1 MAFEATS
8 FTVDVIG
15 RFVCN
20 SFDEV
25 VNGLKSG
32 GAPFD
37 VVVIGAGMAGGYCAE
52 KVYRQ
57 GKEKGANLRIL
68 LLDAGSLFL
77 TQHEQNY
84 PGINPATGPEAVV
97 TSNSGPLHPDPGV
110 QVGVWGYPWRSNQN
124 LAPLAYCI
132 GGRSLFWGG
141 WSPRLTTD
149 HDLVQP
155 PWPAEAV
162 TILQQNYP
170 IVEDEI
176 GVNSERHEPLNGA
189 LKTAFLAAV
198 TGTGMTVEDSKL
210 AVQSQPPAGNLF
222 AFDKYSSANLLI
234 SAIREDAQH
243 DPNPAKRAIMVV
255 PHANVTRLQNNGS
268 QVTGIEVFVN
278 GQRQT
283 LTSGNELK
291 REFKVVIANSTIEAT
306 RLALNSF
313 PVAGMGANLM
323 VHLRDDIT
331 VTIPRSALTSAPRAP
346 LETGTLLIRGSVASV
361 GGRAFHLQV
370 LAASILDADPDVH
383 VFSQVPDLD
392 LLNDLT
398 AQQSADTIRIVF
410 RAVGETI
417 GDRTIAP
424 PDGPKDLNKKWVN
437 LTKDGDN
444 LEFGN
449 VPRAW
454 VNLPETIDDMNV
466 RTFMNQQALAL
477 AREIA
482 GDPSKVKIEK
492 QNNAD
497 LGSTYHEAGTL
508 WMGDPGQSLTN
519 KDGQFH
525 HISNAYVAG
534 PALFPTI
541 GSANPTLTALAL
553 ARNTASVIVK
563 SFTG

>member
-1 MAFEATS
+1 MAFETTS

-15 RFVCN
+15 RFACN

-25 VNGLKSG
+25 INGLKSG

-52 KVYRQ
+52 KVYRKA
-57 GKEKGANLRIL
+57 KEKGANLRIL
-68 LLDAGSLFL
+68 VLDAGSLFL

-84 PGINPATGPEAVV
+84 PGINPSTGPEAIV
-97 TSNSGPLHPDPGV
+97 TSNSGSLHPDPGV

-141 WSPRLTTD
+141 WCPRLTD
-149 HDLVQP
+149 HDLQP
-155 PWPAEAV
+155 AWPAEAV
-162 TILQQNYP
+162 AILQQNYP
-170 IVEDEI
+170 FVEDEI
-176 GVNSERHEPLNGA
+176 GVSSERHEPLNDA
-189 LKTAFLAAV
+189 LKSAFQAAV
-198 TGTGMTVEDSKL
+198 AGTGMTVEDSKL

-234 SAIREDAQH
+234 SAIREDAQRGP
-243 DPNPAKRAIMVV
+243 DPANRSIMVV
-255 PHANVTRLQNNGS
+255 PHANVTRLQNDGT
-268 QVTGIEVFVN
+268 QVTGLEVFVN
-278 GQRQT
+278 GQRRT
-283 LTSGNELK
+283 LTAGNELK
-291 REFKVVIANSTIEAT
+291 RNFKVVVATSTIEAT

-313 PVAGMGANLM
+313 PVDGMGSNLM

-331 VTIPRSALTSAPRAP
+331 VTVPRSVLTTAPRAP
-346 LETGTLLIRGSVASV
+346 LETGTLLIRGSVPTV

-370 LAASILDADPDVH
+370 LAASSLDADPDVH

-398 AQQSADTIRIVF
+398 AKQSPDTIRIVF

-417 GDRTIAP
+417 GDRSIAP

-437 LTKDGDN
+437 LTKDPDN
-444 LEFGN
+444 LEFLN

-454 VNLPETIDDMNV
+454 VNLPEISDDVTV
-466 RTFMNQQALAL
+466 RTFMNQQALQL
-477 AREIA
+477 AHKLVA
-482 GDPSKVKIEK
+482 DPAQVTVEK
-492 QNNAD
+492 QSNSD

-508 WMGDPGQSLTN
+508 WMGLAGQSLTN
-519 KDGQFH
+519 QDGRFH
-525 HISNAYVAG
+525 HIANAYVAG

-553 ARNTASVIVK
+553 ARNTASVIVT

>member
-20 SFDEV
+20 SIGEV
-25 VNGLKSG
+25 INGLNSG

-52 KVYRQ
+52 KIYRKA
-57 GKEKGANLRIL
+57 KEKGAKLRIL
-68 LLDAGSLFL
+68 VLDAGSLFL

-84 PGINPATGPEAVV
+84 PGINPGIGPEAVV
-97 TSNSGPLHPDPGV
+97 TSTTGPSHPDPGV

-141 WSPRLTTD
+141 WCPRLTTD
-149 HDLVQP
+149 HDLQQ
-155 PWPAEAV
+155 WPAEAAA
-162 TILQQNYP
+162 ILQQNYP
-170 IVEDEI
+170 FVEDEI
-176 GVNSERHEPLNGA
+176 GVSSARHEPLNDA
-189 LKTAFLAAV
+189 LKAAFLAAV
-198 TGTGMTVEDSKL
+198 AGTGMTVEDPKL

-222 AFDKYSSANLLI
+222 AFAKYSSANILI
-234 SAIREDAQH
+234 SAVREDAQRGP
-243 DPNPAKRAIMVV
+243 DPAIRSLMVV
-255 PHANVTRLQNNGS
+255 PHANVTRLQNDGA
-268 QVTGIEVFVN
+268 QVTGIELFVN
-278 GQRQT
+278 GQRRT
-283 LTSGNELK
+283 LAAGNELK
-291 REFKVVIANSTIEAT
+291 STFKVVVASSTIEAT

-313 PVAGMGANLM
+313 PVDGMGSNLM

-331 VTIPRSALTSAPRAP
+331 LTVPRSALTTAPRAS
-346 LETGTLLIRGSVASV
+346 LETGTLLIRGSVPGV

-370 LAASILDADPDVH
+370 LAASSLDADPDVH
-383 VFSQVPDLD
+383 VFAQVPDLD
-392 LLNDLT
+392 LLNDVT
-398 AQQSADTIRIVF
+398 AKQSPDRIRIVF

-417 GDRTIAP
+417 GDRSVTP

-437 LTKDGDN
+437 LTKDPDN
-444 LEFGN
+444 LEFSN

-454 VNLPETIDDMNV
+454 VNLPETDDDGKV
-466 RTFMNQQALAL
+466 RTFMNQQILELAQKL
-477 AREIA
+477 VA
-482 GDPSKVKIEK
+482 DPTQVTVGK
-492 QNNAD
+492 QSNSD

-508 WMGDPGQSLTN
+508 WMGAAGQSLTN
-519 KDGQFH
+519 QDGRFH
-525 HISNAYVAG
+525 HIANAYVAG

-553 ARNTASVIVK
+553 ARNTAAVIVK
-563 SFTG
+563 SFTA

>member
-8 FTVDVIG
+8 FTIDVIG

-25 VNGLKSG
+25 INGLKSG
-32 GAPFD
+32 GPPFD

-52 KVYRQ
+52 KIYRV

-68 LLDAGSLFL
+68 VLDAGSVFL

-84 PGINPATGPEAVV
+84 PGINPSTGPEAIV

-149 HDLVQP
+149 HDLQP
-155 PWPAEAV
+155 PWPDKAV
-162 TILQQNYP
+162 AILQANYP
-170 IVEDEI
+170 FVEDEI
-176 GVNSERHEPLNGA
+176 GVTSERHEPLNNA
-189 LKTAFLAAV
+189 LKSAFITAVA
-198 TGTGMTVEDSKL
+198 GTGMTVEDSKL

-234 SAIREDAQH
+234 NAIREDAQRGP
-243 DPNPAKRAIMVV
+243 DPAVRSIIVM
-255 PHANVTRLQNNGS
+255 PHANVTRLPNDGTK
-268 QVTGIEVFVN
+268 VTGIEVFVS

-283 LTSGNELK
+283 LTAGNELK
-291 REFKVVIANSTIEAT
+291 RDFQVVIATSTIEAT

-313 PVAGMGANLM
+313 PVNGMGSNLM

-331 VTIPRSALTSAPRAP
+331 VTIPRSALTSAPQAP
-346 LETGTLLIRGSVASV
+346 LETGTLLIRGSVPSV

-370 LAASILDADPDVH
+370 LAASSLDADPDAH

-398 AQQSADTIRIVF
+398 AKQSPDTIRIVF

-417 GDRTIAP
+417 GDRSVTP

-437 LTKDGDN
+437 LTKDPDN

-454 VNLPETIDDMNV
+454 VNLPETSDDV
-466 RTFMNQQALAL
+466 AARTFMNQQALEL
-477 AREIA
+477 AQKIT
-482 GDPSKVKIEK
+482 GDPTKVKVEK
-492 QNNAD
+492 QSNSD
-497 LGSTYHEAGTL
+497 LGSTYHEAGAL
-508 WMGDPGQSLTN
+508 WMGAPSESLTN
-519 KDGQFH
+519 QDGRFH
-525 HISNAYVAG
+525 HIANAYVAG
-534 PALFPTI
+534 PALFPTV

-553 ARNTASVIVK
+553 ARNTASVIVA